1 MCRYEQ
7 VIKNYIMTGRK
18 ENKYMWLL
26 KLHFAFSIL
35 CMMTFFGVMMFS
47 QDVLKRNGYVDK
59 IEGKKNIR
67 YYLRCIRSF
76 ISLILLM
83 FIPILNISGVII
95 IFQMIRMSKDEFMDW
110 QQDKFEEFRS
120 RKKD

>member
-1 MCRYEQ
+1 
-7 VIKNYIMTGRK
+7 
-18 ENKYMWLL
+18 MWLL
-26 KLHFAFSIL
+26 KLQLAFSIL
-35 CMMTFFGVMMFS
+35 FMIIFFGIGIFMK
-47 QDVLKRNGYVDK
+47 DVLKRNGYVDE

-83 FIPILNISGVII
+83 FVPILNISGVII

-110 QQDKFEEFRS
+110 
-120 RKKD
+120 

>member
-1 MCRYEQ
+1 
-7 VIKNYIMTGRK
+7 
-18 ENKYMWLL
+18 MWLL

-35 CMMTFFGVMMFS
+35 CTMTFFGVMMFS

-120 RKKD
+120 RKND

>member
-1 MCRYEQ
+1 
-7 VIKNYIMTGRK
+7 
-18 ENKYMWLL
+18 MWLL

-35 CMMTFFGVMMFS
+35 CLITFFGVMMFS
-47 QDVLKRNGYVDK
+47 QDVLKRNGYVDE

-83 FIPILNISGVII
+83 FVPILNISGVII

-120 RKKD
+120 RKND

>member
-1 MCRYEQ
+1 
-7 VIKNYIMTGRK
+7 
-18 ENKYMWLL
+18 MWLL
-26 KLHFAFSIL
+26 KLHFVFSIL
-35 CMMTFFGVMMFS
+35 CLITFFGVMMFS

-83 FIPILNISGVII
+83 FVPILNISGVII

-110 QQDKFEEFRS
+110 
-120 RKKD
+120 

>member
-1 MCRYEQ
+1 
-7 VIKNYIMTGRK
+7 
-18 ENKYMWLL
+18 MWLL

-47 QDVLKRNGYVDK
+47 KDVLKRDGYVDE

-83 FIPILNISGVII
+83 FVPVLNISGVII

-120 RKKD
+120 RKND

>member
-1 MCRYEQ
+1 
-7 VIKNYIMTGRK
+7 
-18 ENKYMWLL
+18 MWLL
-26 KLHFAFSIL
+26 KLHFAFSTL
-35 CMMTFFGVMMFS
+35 CLITFFGVMMFS

-67 YYLRCIRSF
+67 YYLRCIRSS

-83 FIPILNISGVII
+83 FVPILNISGVII

-120 RKKD
+120 RKND

>member
-1 MCRYEQ
+1 
-7 VIKNYIMTGRK
+7 
-18 ENKYMWLL
+18 
-26 KLHFAFSIL
+26 
-35 CMMTFFGVMMFS
+35 MFS

-120 RKKD
+120 RKND

>member
-1 MCRYEQ
+1 
-7 VIKNYIMTGRK
+7 
-18 ENKYMWLL
+18 
-26 KLHFAFSIL
+26 
-35 CMMTFFGVMMFS
+35 MFS
-47 QDVLKRNGYVDK
+47 QDVLKRNGYVDE

-83 FIPILNISGVII
+83 FVPILNISGVII
-95 IFQMIRMSKDEFMDW
+95 IFQMIRMSKDEFIDW

-120 RKKD
+120 RKND

>member
-1 MCRYEQ
+1 
-7 VIKNYIMTGRK
+7 
-18 ENKYMWLL
+18 MWLL

-47 QDVLKRNGYVDK
+47 KDVLKRNGYVDE

-83 FIPILNISGVII
+83 FVPVLNISGVII

-120 RKKD
+120 RKND

>member
-1 MCRYEQ
+1 
-7 VIKNYIMTGRK
+7 
-18 ENKYMWLL
+18 MWLL

-35 CMMTFFGVMMFS
+35 CMMIFFGVMMFS
-47 QDVLKRNGYVDK
+47 KDVLKRNGYVDE

-83 FIPILNISGVII
+83 FVPILNISGVII
-95 IFQMIRMSKDEFMDW
+95 IFQMIRITKDEFMDW
-110 QQDKFEEFRS
+110 
-120 RKKD
+120 

>member
-1 MCRYEQ
+1 
-7 VIKNYIMTGRK
+7 
-18 ENKYMWLL
+18 MWLL

-35 CMMTFFGVMMFS
+35 CMITFFGVMMFS
-47 QDVLKRNGYVDK
+47 KDVLKRNGYVDE

-67 YYLRCIRSF
+67 YCLKHIRSS

-120 RKKD
+120 RKND

>member
-1 MCRYEQ
+1 
-7 VIKNYIMTGRK
+7 
-18 ENKYMWLL
+18 MWLL

-35 CMMTFFGVMMFS
+35 CLITFFGVMMFS
-47 QDVLKRNGYVDK
+47 QDVLKRNGYVDE

-83 FIPILNISGVII
+83 FVPILNISGVII
-95 IFQMIRMSKDEFMDW
+95 IFQMIRMSKDEFIDW

-120 RKKD
+120 RKND

>member
-1 MCRYEQ
+1 
-7 VIKNYIMTGRK
+7 
-18 ENKYMWLL
+18 MWLL

-35 CMMTFFGVMMFS
+35 CLITFFGVMMFS
-47 QDVLKRNGYVDK
+47 QDVLKRNGYVDE

-83 FIPILNISGVII
+83 FVPILNISGVII

-110 QQDKFEEFRS
+110 QQDKFEEFKNQRN
-120 RKKD
+120 D

>member
-1 MCRYEQ
+1 
-7 VIKNYIMTGRK
+7 
-18 ENKYMWLL
+18 
-26 KLHFAFSIL
+26 
-35 CMMTFFGVMMFS
+35 MTFFGVMMFS

-120 RKKD
+120 RKND

>member
-1 MCRYEQ
+1 
-7 VIKNYIMTGRK
+7 
-18 ENKYMWLL
+18 MWLL

-35 CMMTFFGVMMFS
+35 CLITFFGVMMFS

-83 FIPILNISGVII
+83 FVPVLNISGVII

-110 QQDKFEEFRS
+110 
-120 RKKD
+120 

>member
-1 MCRYEQ
+1 
-7 VIKNYIMTGRK
+7 
-18 ENKYMWLL
+18 MWLL

-120 RKKD
+120 RKND

>member
-1 MCRYEQ
+1 
-7 VIKNYIMTGRK
+7 
-18 ENKYMWLL
+18 MWLL

-35 CMMTFFGVMMFS
+35 CMITFFGVMMLS
-47 QDVLKRNGYVDK
+47 KDVLERNGYVDK

-67 YYLRCIRSF
+67 YYLRHIRSS

-83 FIPILNISGVII
+83 FVPILNISGVII

-110 QQDKFEEFRS
+110 QQDIKS
-120 RKKD
+120 RRND

>member
-1 MCRYEQ
+1 
-7 VIKNYIMTGRK
+7 
-18 ENKYMWLL
+18 MWLL

-47 QDVLKRNGYVDK
+47 KDVLKRNGYVDE

-83 FIPILNISGVII
+83 FVPILNISGVII

-110 QQDKFEEFRS
+110 SQDKFEEFRS
-120 RKKD
+120 RKND

>member
-1 MCRYEQ
+1 
-7 VIKNYIMTGRK
+7 
-18 ENKYMWLL
+18 
-26 KLHFAFSIL
+26 
-35 CMMTFFGVMMFS
+35 MFS

-83 FIPILNISGVII
+83 FVPVLNISGVII
-95 IFQMIRMSKDEFMDW
+95 IFQ
-110 QQDKFEEFRS
+110 
-120 RKKD
+120 

>member
-1 MCRYEQ
+1 
-7 VIKNYIMTGRK
+7 
-18 ENKYMWLL
+18 MWLL

-35 CMMTFFGVMMFS
+35 CLITFFGVMMFS
-47 QDVLKRNGYVDK
+47 QDVLKRNGYVDE

-83 FIPILNISGVII
+83 FVPILNISGVII
-95 IFQMIRMSKDEFMDW
+95 IFQMIRMSKDEFIDW

-120 RKKD
+120 RKMING

>member
-1 MCRYEQ
+1 
-7 VIKNYIMTGRK
+7 
-18 ENKYMWLL
+18 
-26 KLHFAFSIL
+26 
-35 CMMTFFGVMMFS
+35 MFS
-47 QDVLKRNGYVDK
+47 QDVLKRNGYVDE

-83 FIPILNISGVII
+83 FVPILNISGVII

-110 QQDKFEEFRS
+110 QQDKFEEFKNQRN
-120 RKKD
+120 D

>member
-1 MCRYEQ
+1 
-7 VIKNYIMTGRK
+7 
-18 ENKYMWLL
+18 MWLL

-35 CMMTFFGVMMFS
+35 CLITFFGVMMFS
-47 QDVLKRNGYVDK
+47 KDVLKRNGYVDE

-67 YYLRCIRSF
+67 YCLKHIRSS

-83 FIPILNISGVII
+83 FVPILNVSGIII

-110 QQDKFEEFRS
+110 
-120 RKKD
+120 

>member
-1 MCRYEQ
+1 
-7 VIKNYIMTGRK
+7 
-18 ENKYMWLL
+18 MWLL

-35 CMMTFFGVMMFS
+35 CLITFFGVMMFS
-47 QDVLKRNGYVDK
+47 KDVLKRNGYVDE

-67 YYLRCIRSF
+67 YCLKHIRSS

-83 FIPILNISGVII
+83 FVPILNVSGVII

-110 QQDKFEEFRS
+110 
-120 RKKD
+120 